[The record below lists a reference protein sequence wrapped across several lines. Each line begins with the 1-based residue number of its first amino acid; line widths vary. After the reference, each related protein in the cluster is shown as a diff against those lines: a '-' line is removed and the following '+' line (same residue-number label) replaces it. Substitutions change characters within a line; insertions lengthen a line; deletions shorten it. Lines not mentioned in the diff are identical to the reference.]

1 MAKIKTATRTLSNAG
16 HLRVLVAVASPKAI
30 GEMPAESLVEYDGLT
45 ELLADPD
52 VVSAQVQPETFELYV
67 DGVWRKY
74 TPDVRFVRRDG
85 RIGFREFKHSK
96 QDLDE
101 ELKVKLD
108 AARSALEAGGYEFE
122 VRDAS
127 EIRRGY
133 RIYNLRL
140 LKRYATW
147 PTSKEFQRRVWE
159 FVGGAADM
167 CLQDVRDFVGGDKYG
182 SLYRMLWE
190 QQLRADL
197 VGAPLCAA
205 TPISRG
211 EL

>member
-16 HLRVLVAVASPKAI
+16 RLRLLVAVASPKAI
-30 GEMPAESLVEYDGLT
+30 GEMPAESLVEYDGLI

-52 VVSAQVQPETFELYV
+52 IVSAQVQPETIKLYV
-67 DGVWRKY
+67 NGLQRTY

-85 RIGFREFKHSK
+85 RIGYREFKHSK
-96 QDLDE
+96 HDLDE
-101 ELKVKLD
+101 DLKVKLD
-108 AARSALEAGGYEFE
+108 AARAALEADGYEFE
-122 VRDAS
+122 VRDAND
-127 EIRRGY
+127 IRRGY
-133 RIYNLRL
+133 RIDNLRL
-140 LKRYATW
+140 LKRYASW

-190 QQLRADL
+190 QQLRAEL

-205 TPISRG
+205 TAISRG